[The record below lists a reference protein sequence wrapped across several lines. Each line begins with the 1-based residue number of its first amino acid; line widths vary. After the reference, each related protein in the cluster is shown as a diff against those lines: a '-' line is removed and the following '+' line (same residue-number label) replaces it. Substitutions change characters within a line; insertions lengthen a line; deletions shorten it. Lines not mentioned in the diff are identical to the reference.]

1 MYFADLSP
9 YAYIQAPEDCGQAL
23 NVGWLSVD
31 EPFPTGETSPQF
43 LSLLKK
49 GSKKRINMTR
59 GYHGCEFCTSEILA
73 EAKGE
78 MAGLRMYNE
87 LVGLEALGNGEIL
100 VRGAA
105 GECYIAPAM
114 IVHYI
119 ELHNY
124 LPPQEFIDAVLNG
137 AAFK

>member
-9 YAYIQAPEDCGQAL
+9 YTYIRVPADCGRVL

-31 EPFPTGETSPQF
+31 EPFPTGETSRQF
-43 LSLLKK
+43 VARLQKVA
-49 GSKKRINMTR
+49 KKRINMTR
-59 GYHGCEFCTSEILA
+59 GYHGCEFCASELLA
-73 EAKGE
+73 EAGEE
-78 MAGLRMYNE
+78 MAGLQIHDE

-105 GECYIAPAM
+105 GECYIAPVM

-137 AAFK
+137 AAFG